1 MGLIWSTE
9 HVQLWVCFTVLQPH
23 STVVMIWVTPRVR
36 NAKKITLSEIKPS
49 FWYENIYKYPLV
61 VNTCTDLDLVEEV
74 LQGVVV
80 GGPDGGVEDVVHVVQ
95 PDTQV
100 LQLLRELRRLH
111 VLLLQPARGEG
122 RHESHD
128 KMLSYS
134 AHRKQGHIVLHTGK
148 SQQTLPNEKK

>member
-1 MGLIWSTE
+1 MGMFHSPSTT
-9 HVQLWVCFTVLQPH
+9 QYGSNDL
-23 STVVMIWVTPRVR
+23 R
-36 NAKKITLSEIKPS
+36 NAKKIRLSEIKPS

-61 VNTCTDLDLVEEV
+61 VNTCTNLDLVEEV

-122 RHESHD
+122 RHGGHD
-128 KMLSYS
+128 KMLS
-134 AHRKQGHIVLHTGK
+134 
-148 SQQTLPNEKK
+148 